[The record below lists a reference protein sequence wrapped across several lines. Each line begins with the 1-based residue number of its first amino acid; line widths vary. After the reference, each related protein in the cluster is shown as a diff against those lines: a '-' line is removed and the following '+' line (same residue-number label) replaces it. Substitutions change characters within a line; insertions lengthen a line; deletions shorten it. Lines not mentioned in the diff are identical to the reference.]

1 MKKFIFWLLSATSL
15 ICFMR
20 GIHILF
26 DAFGDTQ
33 ATNKIMWLLIV
44 GFLIQ
49 LLLPE
54 IKEKILKIDK

>member
-1 MKKFIFWLLSATSL
+1 MKKFISWLLNTISI
-15 ICFMR
+15 ICYIW

-33 ATNKIMWLLIV
+33 TTNKIMWLMSV
-44 GFLIQ
+44 AFVIQ

-54 IKEKILKIDK
+54 IKEKILKINK